1 MVRLRRVSSE
11 SPGIGRQRRGRGFS
25 YVGPDGAPVPD
36 ETVQRIRAL
45 AIPPAWTDVWIC
57 PDPMGHLQATG
68 TDAAGRRQYLYHER
82 WRARR
87 DAEKFDRM
95 LTFAHRLPRVR
106 ERVASD
112 LERRGL
118 PREKG
123 LAVAVRL
130 LDLALF
136 RVGSESYTR
145 DHGSFGLATVRR
157 DHVRTSG
164 DVIRFD
170 YGAKSGQRRIRE
182 VKVFGIHLAHFNV

>member
-1 MVRLRRVSSE
+1 MTAFDRADLGQYQRAMVRLRRVSSDG
-11 SPGIGRQRRGRGFS
+11 PGIGRQRRGRGFS

-57 PDPMGHLQATG
+57 PDPIGHLQATG
-68 TDAAGRRQYLYHER
+68 IDAAGRRQYLYHER

-145 DHGSFGLATVRR
+145 DHG
-157 DHVRTSG
+157 
-164 DVIRFD
+164 
-170 YGAKSGQRRIRE
+170 
-182 VKVFGIHLAHFNV
+182 